1 MAHVYRTEV
10 TIEGVT
16 VVTPTL
22 SSTQFGTRP
31 AIFISASDD
40 TNVWAL
46 EARLAYHAY
55 SSLPVLYELRAEF
68 YAYFAVTYNGDP
80 ATGSFVSGTSSIFE
94 ADGANGA
101 AITAGFTMAIEKDE
115 ALDQLRFVTPLGTL
129 TKTLSA
135 FETPDDSRLR
145 MNGMAHQFVRPN
157 IGSASGS
164 DNFGW
169 KDFFGKENGTNFQGT
184 ALTTTDPGSWSGW
197 TDVTFGFPTG
207 PIANNVNAQNATR
220 YDTSF
225 SYTAADGTRSGGSRQ
240 WRTWTGGDSL
250 NASGDLVV
258 DMTHA
263 REHGA
268 HWAAYTYPMTS
279 SILNYRRTFDKG
291 ASWLE
296 GVIYSAGGAN
306 NRSPSITWYY
316 GRLIAVWHDGTS
328 IVQSISSDAG
338 ATWGSP
344 VAVIATGTNPRHII
358 DPAHGVGFYF
368 YFSGTDLLLQR
379 SGDYGA
385 SFIDASPI
393 TVASGIGTQTI
404 GAAFGPDGSVIVG
417 YVTGGIWTQLRST
430 DYGRSWS

>member
-1 MAHVYRTEV
+1 MAHVYRVEV

-22 SSTQFGTRP
+22 SGTQFGTRP

-40 TNVWAL
+40 NEVWAL
-46 EARLAYHAY
+46 EARLAYNAY
-55 SSLPVLYELRAEF
+55 STFPVLYELRAEF
-68 YAYFAVTYNGDP
+68 YAYFNVTYNGDP
-80 ATGSFVSGTSSIFE
+80 GAGSFVAGAFSILD
-94 ADGANGA
+94 ADGNAGA

-115 ALDQLRFVTPLGTL
+115 AADELRFVTPLGTL

-135 FETPDDSRLR
+135 FETPDDTRLR

-157 IGSASGS
+157 IGAASGS

-169 KDFFGKENGTNFQGT
+169 KDFFGKEDGTDFQGA

-225 SYTAADGTRSGGSRQ
+225 SYAAADGTRSGGSRQ
-240 WRTWTGGDSL
+240 YRTWTGGDSL
-250 NASGDLVV
+250 NSSAAQVI

-268 HWAAYTYPMTS
+268 HWAAYAYPMATDT
-279 SILNYRRTFDKG
+279 LKYRRTFDKG
-291 ASWLE
+291 GSWLE
-296 GVIYSAGGAN
+296 GNIYAAGGAN

-316 GRLIAVWHDGTS
+316 GRLIVVWHDGAS

-344 VAVIATGTNPRHII
+344 VSVIATGTNPRHII
-358 DPAHGVGFYF
+358 DPAHGLGFYF
-368 YFSGTDLLLQR
+368 YIAGTDLLLLR
-379 SGDYGA
+379 SGDYAA
-385 SFIDASPI
+385 SFLDGTPI
-393 TVASGIGTQTI
+393 TVVTGIDPQTI
-404 GAAFGPDGSVIVG
+404 AAQFGPDGSLIVG
-417 YVTGGIWTQLRST
+417 YIAGGVWTQLRST